1 MIEIKLDNVNCQL
14 FGELSEEALNDLEK
28 RTSYEHPGYSYMQ
41 GGRGGFGSQGKHGGW
56 DGKIR
61 LLTKYGKCHAGL
73 LKVVTDTL
81 DEHSIKYQINDTRTK
96 LEYGIPI
103 RSTPGKFKPRDYQIK
118 ALKSAIKNGSGIIKS
133 ATGSGKSKILCSIA
147 AHYNIPTIIYVIG
160 IELLYQMR
168 DTMEEAYGIECG
180 VVGGGECDT
189 SKKFTIMTIWSAAAA
204 FNKKV
209 KIVDNDT
216 TQDSK
221 KHISLINKLEV
232 QRLVQSAQLFIFDE
246 CQYAA
251 SETLQ
256 FLHRESRSARHR
268 FLLSGTPWRDTGDDI
283 LIEAVAG
290 PKIVDISATKLI
302 KEGYLVSPDIY
313 FINVPT
319 MRGVGKTYH
328 EVYKNYVVENDDR
341 NEIIIKA
348 TRKLVKAGKKVLIL
362 VVRVGHGNLLLEKF
376 SEEFKVKFLDGAKSS
391 KNRISAIN
399 EMKNGELDLLI
410 ASKIFDQG
418 VDIPNL
424 DALVLAGSG
433 KSSGRALQRIGRV
446 IRNAPGK
453 KKAIVVELFDN
464 CKYLRDHSESRI
476 EVYRSE
482 PGFNIIM
489 PKNKVLQSYPK
500 RKPIDWT

>member
-1 MIEIKLDNVNCQL
+1 
-14 FGELSEEALNDLEK
+14 
-28 RTSYEHPGYSYMQ
+28 
-41 GGRGGFGSQGKHGGW
+41 
-56 DGKIR
+56 
-61 LLTKYGKCHAGL
+61 
-73 LKVVTDTL
+73 
-81 DEHSIKYQINDTRTK
+81 
-96 LEYGIPI
+96 
-103 RSTPGKFKPRDYQIK
+103 
-118 ALKSAIKNGSGIIKS
+118 
-133 ATGSGKSKILCSIA
+133 
-147 AHYNIPTIIYVIG
+147 
-160 IELLYQMR
+160 
-168 DTMEEAYGIECG
+168 
-180 VVGGGECDT
+180 
-189 SKKFTIMTIWSAAAA
+189 
-204 FNKKV
+204 
-209 KIVDNDT
+209 
-216 TQDSK
+216 
-221 KHISLINKLEV
+221 
-232 QRLVQSAQLFIFDE
+232 
-246 CQYAA
+246 
-251 SETLQ
+251 
-256 FLHRESRSARHR
+256 
-268 FLLSGTPWRDTGDDI
+268 LLSGTPWRDTGDDI

-302 KEGYLVSPDIY
+302 KEGYLVPPDIH

-341 NEIIIKA
+341 NEIILKA

-362 VVRVGHGNLLLEKF
+362 VVRVGHGNVLLEKL

-391 KNRISAIN
+391 KDRIGAIN

-476 EVYRSE
+476 EVYKSE

-500 RKPIDWT
+500 RKPVEWT